1 MFAASPPVPPLSL
14 QTPRQLPAGG
24 SPAWCELRE
33 CCLHPAPTKPSPKN
47 PLPCPAG
54 VQEEAEPPRCCLCWS
69 CSSSAYCNST
79 HTGCPKCPLPLQ
91 DTSPERALVLHT
103 HPALKTSP
111 DTTDLVLELSRQ
123 PIPSLGFLCGCPPDG
138 AAGALLLMLWCCFR
152 AWGPRNK
159 ARLEL
164 LGPNGARSTPSSS
177 GVSSSPLSPTN
188 NHQHGLFTPR
198 SGKGNSSALQLPR
211 TRGKC

>member
-1 MFAASPPVPPLSL
+1 MLPPPCSHQAFPKKSPA
-14 QTPRQLPAGG
+14 LPCWGAGG
-24 SPAWCELRE
+24 GRA
-33 CCLHPAPTKPSPKN
+33 
-47 PLPCPAG
+47 
-54 VQEEAEPPRCCLCWS
+54 PRCCLCWS

-91 DTSPERALVLHT
+91 DTSPERALVLHA

-123 PIPSLGFLCGCPPDG
+123 PIPPLGFLCGCPPDG

-159 ARLEL
+159 ARLGRAR
-164 LGPNGARSTPSSS
+164 LGPSSWD
-177 GVSSSPLSPTN
+177 PT
-188 NHQHGLFTPR
+188 GL
-198 SGKGNSSALQLPR
+198 ALPPAAQGFPALHYHPQITTNTVYLPR
-211 TRGKC
+211 GLGKATAQLFSSQEPEESVKNVTSQAITNGEL